1 MRWHNGALEVKKDA
15 RRARNGLIWRVNIR
29 SSCVAAPFVVYRRR
43 CVCLSGELRE
53 VAIEDSR
60 DFVRFRLVSKHS
72 GGTEA

>member
-29 SSCVAAPFVVYRRR
+29 SSCVAAPFVVYRWR

-53 VAIEDSR
+53 MEVDE
-60 DFVRFRLVSKHS
+60 SKDLS
-72 GGTEA
+72 TF